1 MATQNIE
8 AHCLICK
15 EKTNTFT
22 CRGCSKHFCFEHLT
36 EHRQSLNTQ
45 LQHVQND
52 YDQFRKTLNVLE
64 QDLEK
69 HPLLEKINQWRK
81 DSIGKIE
88 ETAKECRE
96 NLIKYLNPIINEMKT
111 ILDDPK
117 EQPKSMKKGNELN
130 EIDLDKFTEKLKK
143 LKEELDQ
150 PSTISIEQKSTPFI
164 SKIYVRSGKFSS
176 QI

>member
-1 MATQNIE
+1 MATQNVE
-8 AHCLICK
+8 AHCSICK
-15 EKTNTFT
+15 EETNTFT
-22 CRGCSKHFCFEHLT
+22 CPGCSKEFGFEHLR

-52 YDQFRKTLNVLE
+52 YDQFRQTLNVLE

-69 HPLLEKINQWRK
+69 HALFEKINQWRK
-81 DSIGKIE
+81 DSIEKIE
-88 ETAKECRE
+88 ETARECRE
-96 NLIKYLNPIINEMKT
+96 NLIKYLNPIINELKT

-117 EQPKSMKKGNELN
+117 GQPKSMEKGNELN

-150 PSTISIEQKSTPFI
+150 PSTISIEQKATPFI
-164 SKIYVRSGKFSS
+164 RKIDVRSGKFFS